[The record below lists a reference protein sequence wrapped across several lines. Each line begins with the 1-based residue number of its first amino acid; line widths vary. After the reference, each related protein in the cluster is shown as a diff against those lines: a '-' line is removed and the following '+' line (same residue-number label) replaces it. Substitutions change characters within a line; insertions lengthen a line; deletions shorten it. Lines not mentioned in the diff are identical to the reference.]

1 MCKLR
6 FDDDQSHITT
16 FKSLKMADVDP
27 AAKFKIYITLHNL
40 FANLKGASVNNPT
53 MQKFHFSSVISF
65 TPNLKIKMVR
75 EVGLYDHWHRLYFG
89 VSRFDK
95 WVSFH

>member
-1 MCKLR
+1 MYKHHKVVCKLR

-27 AAKFKIYITLHNL
+27 AAKFKIHINLHNL

-53 MQKFHFSSVISF
+53 LQKSFFSSVIPF

-75 EVGLYDHWHRLYFG
+75 EVYDH
-89 VSRFDK
+89 
-95 WVSFH
+95 